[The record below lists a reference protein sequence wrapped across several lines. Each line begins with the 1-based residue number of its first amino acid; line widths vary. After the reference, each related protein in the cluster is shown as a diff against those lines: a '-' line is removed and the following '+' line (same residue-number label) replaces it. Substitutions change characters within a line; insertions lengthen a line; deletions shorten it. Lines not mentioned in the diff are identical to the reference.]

1 MKKIDI
7 DLLEKLNNDDIK
19 IIISETK
26 LDMMLAP
33 FKQNSKTYAK
43 YISRLGRLDTKSKM
57 VNANLPGIV
66 YELYNRRDL
75 NIRKLMSIQAQNIR
89 QQIIAVL
96 AEYKTEKLT
105 PESFSGMDSTR
116 CVEVLLD
123 IENKDTNNGVNIN
136 LFFLQLKLNAV
147 EIPEQKRNEIKELWG
162 KQKEKEAVEKK
173 RKQELD
179 EALKIV
185 EDSCKNEIEL
195 LRNEYRTKINATELA
210 IRSLEAK
217 TKKQQVDFNDLEDKI
232 EAQKKE
238 MFDISKALSGLCEK
252 IENQRREFE
261 HILMRGDETH
271 NKELIRIREQL
282 IDENQSLQTQIDFLL
297 DDRHKAEEELKQIKE
312 SISATEVQL
321 AILKNDIDNY
331 SIECRN
337 VSPCVSQGSTSEQ
350 NGGLRLFTEPGT
362 TVIQK
367 EVCEK
372 YSQYVMAVETNLD
385 IIGYKM
391 SSNRSETA
399 LEDFFNAAVDI
410 GLVPLLFGFGARKA
424 AMALIAA
431 RYGEIPTIISVPA
444 GYNNVV
450 ALSREIDKAET
461 AVVIIEDLFGRMN
474 EEMILPVLRSDI
486 DKQLVFCAESSEC
499 LKYTAPYFMNYIQL
513 IKVDI
518 TSHKK
523 MAELVFVDAK
533 ELFAGY
539 RHSEKS
545 EMHKKVKK
553 LLREINISDIY
564 IQSRGDMLTYLDEV
578 AQHNIDTIFEDWLE
592 HELLNILK
600 PEQKKIIRE
609 RLAKDSLGVSVELI
623 EKFDE

>member
-513 IKVDI
+513 IKVDPKI
-518 TSHKK
+518 P
-523 MAELVFVDAK
+523 
-533 ELFAGY
+533 
-539 RHSEKS
+539 
-545 EMHKKVKK
+545 VK
-553 LLREINISDIY
+553 L
-564 IQSRGDMLTYLDEV
+564 
-578 AQHNIDTIFEDWLE
+578 
-592 HELLNILK
+592 
-600 PEQKKIIRE
+600 
-609 RLAKDSLGVSVELI
+609 
-623 EKFDE
+623 

>member
-271 NKELIRIREQL
+271 NKELIKIREQL